1 MKYLLIAACIPSIVL
16 LVYVYKKDKHDKE
29 PFWLLALLF
38 GLGAAVCF
46 PAAFLERILN
56 ERVIS
61 AVLSQNSL
69 LYQIVYN
76 YLDIALVE
84 ESLKFLVLFLVT
96 RKSKHFN
103 GLFDGI
109 IYAVVVSLGFATLEN
124 ILYVFQY
131 GWGTA
136 LLRAVT
142 AVPGHMFDGVIM
154 GQLYTMW
161 HISKQ
166 ISTHEKYFASI
177 GLIDR
182 IINPERKYTEYIVS
196 ALAVPIL
203 VHGTYDFLATLSGYA
218 VVNIIFIVFLIALYI
233 YSFKKI
239 NRFSRNDTDTY
250 AYTISVLEKKYPYL
264 RQRVTVW
271 NLQNQN
277 AAVTTR

>member
-56 ERVIS
+56 ENVIS
-61 AVLSQNSL
+61 TVLPQNSL

-154 GQLYTMW
+154 GQFYTMW

-166 ISTHEKYFASI
+166 ISTHEQYFASI
-177 GLIDR
+177 GLIDK

-196 ALAVPIL
+196 ALAVPVL
-203 VHGTYDFLATLSGYA
+203 VHGTYDFLATLSGYV

-264 RQRVTVW
+264 RQRVMVW

-277 AAVTTR
+277 PAVTTR